1 MKDDFQPASEEVAA
15 TAPPALLAAGLPE
28 ALAEAGRVLGLD
40 VAPLDA
46 VYAERVLAEGARGGE
61 DPWEVVERLAARVGL
76 ALVRATGSDIE
87 SPDTPRLV
95 RGETGWALVPGTGA
109 CTLEH
114 AHVLLLAPAS
124 GPIEAPTSHHA
135 SSHHV
140 SPWDRVV
147 ALVRMER
154 REVGAMVV
162 YAALGAVLGL
172 AVPVAVQALVNTL
185 LFGTLVAPVLW
196 IALLV
201 AVVLFGAAAL
211 QLTQLWTVE
220 LLQRRIF
227 VNLVAELAWR
237 LPHGRLEAL
246 DGEHRFRL
254 GNRFLDVVIVQKA
267 VAKLLTDGIGG
278 VVAVVAG
285 TVLLG
290 VYHPYLLGYALTLWL
305 AAALIVG
312 VRAKRATDTAIA
324 ESYAKHAVAGWFEEL
339 IAHPHAVRGAGGAAW
354 ARARADALSQTYLD
368 ARIAHFRA
376 WFMQVAGLLG
386 LYALASAAL
395 LSLGGFLVVAGQL
408 TVGQLMAAELVMTVV
423 LGSLAKLGKQ
433 LEQVYDLAA
442 SLDKIGHLL
451 EIPVAPPPREAR
463 AFPGGPLALSVEGLS
478 YAYDDG
484 GVVCSGLSFEAPVGA
499 LVAITGP
506 IGSGRRTLLEVLAG
520 QRAPGSGGVRLG
532 GVPLSAGVPSA
543 VARAIA
549 LVRGPGTVEGTV
561 AENVHLGRA
570 EVSGEQV
577 EEALARVG
585 LRGLSERVAPE
596 RILAPDG
603 RPLGE
608 AHNLLL
614 GLARAL
620 AGAPRVLLVD
630 ARHSALAPL
639 VPTLRASDR
648 TTFVVVDDPDVVR
661 RCTHRL
667 DLGAASPV
675 LEVLA

>member
-1 MKDDFQPASEEVAA
+1 
-15 TAPPALLAAGLPE
+15 
-28 ALAEAGRVLGLD
+28 AGRILGLD

-46 VYAERVLAEGARGGE
+46 VHAERVLAEGARGGE
-61 DPWEVVERLAARVGL
+61 EPWAVVERLAARVGL
-76 ALVRATGSDIE
+76 ALVRATGSDTE

-95 RGETGWALVPGTGA
+95 RSDAGWALVSGTGA

-114 AHVLLLAPAS
+114 AYVLLLAPAS
-124 GPIEAPTSHHA
+124 GPIEAPSSHHA
-135 SSHHV
+135 WSHHV

-147 ALVRMER
+147 ALVRLER

-162 YAALGAVLGL
+162 YAGLGAVLGL

-196 IALLV
+196 LALLV

-324 ESYAKHAVAGWFEEL
+324 ESYAKHAVAGWFEEM

-368 ARIAHFRA
+368 ARTAHFRA
-376 WFMQVAGLLG
+376 WFIQVAGLLG

-433 LEQVYDLAA
+433 LEQVYDLGA
-442 SLDKIGHLL
+442 SLDKIGFLL
-451 EIPVAPPPREAR
+451 EIPVRDVPREVR
-463 AFPGGPLALSVEGLS
+463 ALPTGPLPVAAENLS
-478 YAYDDG
+478 YVYDDG
-484 GVVCSGLSFEAPVGA
+484 RVAFSGLSFEVPAGA
-499 LVAITGP
+499 LVAVTGP
-506 IGSGRRTLLEVLAG
+506 VGSGRRTLLEVLAG
-520 QRAPGSGGVRLG
+520 LRAPTSGVVRFG
-532 GVPLSAGVPSA
+532 GVPLPRGLPADLSKAA
-543 VARAIA
+543 A
-549 LVRGPGTVEGTV
+549 LVRGVAVVEGTLL
-561 AENVHLGRA
+561 ENIHLGRP
-570 EVSGEQV
+570 EVSDAQV
-577 EEALARVG
+577 DAALAEAGLDDVTQRVPADH
-585 LRGLSERVAPE
+585 V
-596 RILAPDG
+596 LAPDG

-608 AHNLLL
+608 AQTIRL

-630 ARHSALAPL
+630 ARHAALLPR
-639 VPTLRASDR
+639 VPSLRSEAR
-648 TTFVVVDDPDVVR
+648 VTFVLVDDHDAMS

-667 DLGAASPV
+667 DLGAETPA
-675 LEVLA
+675 LEVLS